1 MPTLQA
7 YNISYQFDNG
17 DTLFENLSCSLTQRR
32 VGLVGRNG
40 VGKSLFASII
50 SGEQLPSTGTVTPPN
65 SYAVYRQQASELLG
79 SELSIAQ
86 YFGVSEILTAIK
98 NIESGDCDGRWFEIA
113 GEQWHLPALLHE
125 QLATLGLPKD
135 LNFPCAKLSGG
146 QLARL
151 QLWQLFKSDVQLLI
165 LDEPSNHLDEGAKQW
180 LINAIENFTGTIL
193 LISHDRSLLR
203 EMNEIWELS
212 STGLSGY
219 GGNYDFYAKQK
230 QTEQL
235 AIERQLAQLN
245 KVQQKLARQAQ
256 LNREKAEQ
264 RAAQGNRLR
273 KGGSQSKILLDFKKG
288 KASASNASRNKSA
301 QARQQ
306 QLQSQTQELCQKH
319 ENIST
324 QKLYIATQQ
333 SSSHKAISVL
343 NGVLPFGKK
352 RPISLQAF
360 ANNKLHLKGNN
371 GSGKST
377 LLKGILGEIV
387 LSQGELLVNTPVC
400 YLDQHFGVIQEDESM
415 LANMMTL
422 CEGMTETY
430 ARTLLAGLGFRRDA
444 VYRIGKQLSG
454 GEKMKLAVLV
464 ISHQAHQPFLLLDE
478 PDNHLDLA
486 SKQLLAKALLE
497 YRGGFILISHD
508 LDFAQ
513 ESGVN
518 CEYQL

>member
-1 MPTLQA
+1 MPVFQA

-17 DTLFENLSCSLTQRR
+17 NILFKSLSCSLTQQG

-50 SGEQLPSTGTVTPPN
+50 SGEQMPSTGTVTPPN

-86 YFGVSEILTAIK
+86 YLGVSEMLTAIN
-98 NIESGDCDGRWFEIA
+98 NIESGDCDDKWFEIVD
-113 GEQWHLPALLHE
+113 EQWHLPALLQE
-125 QLATLGLPKD
+125 QLAILGLPED

-151 QLWQLFKSDVQLLI
+151 QLWQLFKSNVQLLI
-165 LDEPSNHLDEGAKQW
+165 LDEPSNHLDESAKQW
-180 LINAIENFTGTIL
+180 LINAIENYTGNIL
-193 LISHDRSLLR
+193 LISHDRALLR

-212 STGLSGY
+212 STGLSVY
-219 GGNYDFYAKQK
+219 GGNYDFYAEQK

-245 KVQQKLARQAQ
+245 KAQKKLVTQAQ
-256 LNREKAEQ
+256 LNQEKAEQ

-301 QARQQ
+301 QVRQQ
-306 QLQSQTQELCQKH
+306 QLQTQTQELSQKH
-319 ENIST
+319 EQVSR
-324 QKLYIATQQ
+324 QKLYIADQQ
-333 SSSHKAISVL
+333 SNAKKAISVID
-343 NGVLPFGKK
+343 GVLPFGNIQ
-352 RPISLQAF
+352 PISLKVF

-377 LLKGILGEIV
+377 LLKAILGEIA
-387 LSQGELLVNTPVC
+387 LSYGELMVNTPVC
-400 YLDQHFGVIQEDESM
+400 YLDQHFGVIQEKLSI

-422 CEGMTETY
+422 CDGMTETD
-430 ARTLLAGLGFRRDA
+430 ARTLLAGIGFRRDA
-444 VYRIGKQLSG
+444 VYRLGKQLSG

-497 YRGGFILISHD
+497 YRSGFILISHD
-508 LDFAQ
+508 RDFAQ